1 MEVRQERWG
10 KQKFKECPESA
21 PISSAP
27 ISNVSKVSTDY
38 SKKEEVSKATV
49 EAALHS
55 LFDRKLN
62 VEDELLQKSSGNDKY
77 TCILQEIAV
86 KFVENSPTFPLTI
99 GNGCLG
105 KCTNFPGV
113 YLIYYIGKT
122 SLYEDLVSSSRDQP
136 IYVGMSESDILVR
149 LNHHYDKVAESYDL
163 KEKDFVVRVL
173 IVDVEYYAPCI
184 EGMLIEYY
192 NPLWNDPTVKFSFG
206 NPDDPDDPDDEDNNW
221 NKYHVAK
228 DADTRKDMIKRVRN
242 YYQDRKTN
250 TQSDHLTPL

>member
-1 MEVRQERWG
+1 MKLPKMEVLPEELQGRWG
-10 KQKFKECPESA
+10 KQQFKECPESVYHI
-21 PISSAP
+21 P
-27 ISNVSKVSTDY
+27 NGLVSTVSTDY

-49 EAALHS
+49 ETPLPS
-55 LFDRKLN
+55 LWERRLN
-62 VEDELLQKSSGNDKY
+62 VEDELLQKSNGNDEY

-99 GNGCLG
+99 SNDYLG

-192 NPLWNDPTVKFSFG
+192 NPLWNDKSVKFSFG
-206 NPDDPDDPDDEDNNW
+206 NSDDEDNNW

-228 DADTRKDMIKRVRN
+228 DEDTRKDMIKRVRK
-242 YYQDRKTN
+242 YDQDNFSCK
-250 TQSDHLTPL
+250 LTH

>member
-1 MEVRQERWG
+1 MKLPKMEVLPEELQERLG
-10 KQKFKECPESA
+10 KQQFQECPESVYHI
-21 PISSAP
+21 P
-27 ISNVSKVSTDY
+27 NGLVSTVSTDY

-49 EAALHS
+49 ETPLSS
-55 LFDRKLN
+55 LWERRLN
-62 VEDELLQKSSGNDKY
+62 VEDELLQKSNGNDEY

-99 GNGCLG
+99 SNDYLG

-122 SLYEDLVSSSRDQP
+122 SLYEELVSSSRDQP

-149 LNHHYDKVAESYDL
+149 LNHYYDKVAESYDL

-192 NPLWNDPTVKFSFG
+192 NPLWNDSTVQFSFG
-206 NPDDPDDPDDEDNNW
+206 NSDDEDNNW

-228 DADTRKDMIKRVRN
+228 DEDTRKDMIKRVKK
-242 YYQDRKTN
+242 YQ
-250 TQSDHLTPL
+250 Q